1 MVLQAVV
8 PQLAVGLAASA
19 DLPRAVATTRRWL
32 ALIALAGSVVV
43 GGGAYVLGDVVIG
56 TVFGIRGEIDRTTY
70 ALLAGAAVLA
80 ACALIAT
87 VVLVVEGRPRRIAV
101 AWGIPAATVPI
112 VIATGVVGETTL
124 LALWLVAVQATVV
137 VVELVPPRRTRA
149 HTSP

>member
-1 MVLQAVV
+1 M
-8 PQLAVGLAASA
+8 
-19 DLPRAVATTRRWL
+19 
-32 ALIALAGSVVV
+32 
-43 GGGAYVLGDVVIG
+43 
-56 TVFGIRGEIDRTTY
+56 
-70 ALLAGAAVLA
+70 LA

-112 VIATGVVGETTL
+112 VIATGMVGETTL